1 MICTVPEFIV
11 STVQF
16 SSFYKNT
23 QIQHS
28 CTPNSRKADTW
39 RVIIIIIIII
49 IIYNWIAGI

>member
-49 IIYNWIAGI
+49 IYNWIAGI